1 MRKLVSLMIVLFA
14 ITFVVESKTM
24 SKPKVVS
31 NMKNKNKKRQRFIDL
46 QGLDIQG
53 MISRPQTLYILK
65 RSDLDFTENYDE
77 YDYSNAII
85 ETTYQDPF

>member
-1 MRKLVSLMIVLFA
+1 
-14 ITFVVESKTM
+14 
-24 SKPKVVS
+24 
-31 NMKNKNKKRQRFIDL
+31 
-46 QGLDIQG
+46 